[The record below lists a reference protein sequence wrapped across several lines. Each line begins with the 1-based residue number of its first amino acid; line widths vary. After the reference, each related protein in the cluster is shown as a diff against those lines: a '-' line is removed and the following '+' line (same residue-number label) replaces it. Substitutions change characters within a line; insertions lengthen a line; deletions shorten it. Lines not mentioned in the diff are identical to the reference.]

1 MRTTTPLPSP
11 QQTRPCITSP
21 VSCDTE
27 GGGGSS
33 CLRERAPQPP
43 VHQSLQSSTAE
54 REDLCLYTAVR
65 YTQTYIP
72 ARTQVP
78 RNTCRNTPGKCFPA
92 LPVLARSSQTT
103 KHTHTTTHT
112 GAQSKEVRDVICQHT
127 MRIQYRN
134 HMLNVCRGRGRERRW
149 QMDRGRWWATDDV
162 MWCA

>member
-1 MRTTTPLPSP
+1 MHRSCPSLVGTTMKLTPKRQCSLLTTITTQTQSWVLQRTLPSP

-21 VSCDTE
+21 VSCDT

-103 KHTHTTTHT
+103 KHTHNHTHRST
-112 GAQSKEVRDVICQHT
+112 EQGGA
-127 MRIQYRN
+127 
-134 HMLNVCRGRGRERRW
+134 
-149 QMDRGRWWATDDV
+149 
-162 MWCA
+162 WCHLSAHYENTI